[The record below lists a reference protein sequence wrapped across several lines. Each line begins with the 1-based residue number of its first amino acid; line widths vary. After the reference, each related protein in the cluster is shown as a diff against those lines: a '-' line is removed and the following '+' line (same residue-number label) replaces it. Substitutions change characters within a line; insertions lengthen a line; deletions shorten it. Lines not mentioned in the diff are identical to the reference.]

1 MRKPLSKP
9 FKDERP
15 RFDVVFIA
23 NRKAVFWNRKIILS
37 YVVAQKNPL
46 PPIITISKKGFL
58 HFPGNSR
65 N

>member
-15 RFDVVFIA
+15 RLDVVFIA
-23 NRKAVFWNRKIILS
+23 NRKAVFWNRKRLS

-46 PPIITISKKGFL
+46 PPITISKKGFL